1 MPGDQKPYR
10 VYRGGRTK
18 GKVPSTA
25 ARPARILPG
34 KFGRGSGGGDGGG
47 KSPSEYR
54 GPGGGKSGR
63 PRWGRRVALGI
74 LVLVVL
80 FVIWAVASWFSFSS
94 GVSDANKRL
103 DPNAKLALTKQS
115 GLLLS
120 HSTTVLLLGTDNGE
134 IGRAGD
140 RHSDSM
146 MLMRTDPS
154 HHRIYYLSIP
164 RDIVVPIP
172 GATTQKINAAMQIG
186 GPALAIRTVHE
197 FTGLP
202 INHVVVINFADFKDL
217 INALGGITVNVPK
230 PIRSNRFDC
239 PYSTQARCDKW
250 QGWRFAKGSQH
261 MNGQRALIYSR
272 VRENSL
278 NPADNDITRGARQ
291 QAVMDATL
299 AALTSPGELLSM
311 PFDGGKVAK
320 PLTTDMSAWQLV
332 QFGWARFRSSSGS
345 AIHCRLGGDLGGG
358 GTGQPSEDNPATIA
372 MFLGKSAPQP
382 PTDPFGPGCE
392 IGHPLQ

>member
-1 MPGDQKPYR
+1 MAGEEKPYR
-10 VYRGGRTK
+10 VYRGGRSK

-25 ARPARILPG
+25 NRPARILS
-34 KFGRGSGGGDGGG
+34 GRGRDSAKSDGGAKAPG
-47 KSPSEYR
+47 EYR
-54 GPGGGKSGR
+54 GPGGGAKRS
-63 PRWGRRVALGI
+63 PRWGRRVALGLI
-74 LVLVVL
+74 VLVVL

-134 IGRAGD
+134 VGRAGD

-146 MLMRTDPS
+146 MLMRSDPS
-154 HHRIYYLSIP
+154 HHRMYYLSIP
-164 RDIVVPIP
+164 RDLVVPIP
-172 GATTQKINAAMQIG
+172 GASAQKINAAMQIG
-186 GPALAIRTVHE
+186 GPALAIRTVHG

-202 INHVVVINFADFKDL
+202 INHVVVINFADFKSL
-217 INALGGITVNVPK
+217 IDALGGITVNVPQK
-230 PIRSNRFDC
+230 IRSNRFDC
-239 PYSTQARCDKW
+239 PYSTQARCEKW
-250 QGWRFAKGSQH
+250 PGWRFAKGSQH

-272 VRENSL
+272 IRENAY
-278 NPADNDITRGARQ
+278 NPADTDISRGARQ

-311 PFDGGKVAK
+311 PWDGGKVAK

-332 QFGWARFRSSSGS
+332 QFGWDRFRSSAGS

-358 GTGQPSEDNPATIA
+358 GTGQPSEDNIATLE

-382 PTDPFGPGCE
+382 PTGPFDPGCE
-392 IGHPLQ
+392 VGHPLQ